1 MRHTSLILVLH
12 NNGLTGIDQPNT
24 YSRRLKMT
32 TQKQMTEQELD
43 WYSTKSLESA
53 QALIEAYEKQLC
65 VMGKIVESLTE
76 SSVKEDF

>member
-1 MRHTSLILVLH
+1 MSKHK
-12 NNGLTGIDQPNT
+12 P
-24 YSRRLKMT
+24 
-32 TQKQMTEQELD
+32 MTEQELD

-53 QALIEAYEKQLC
+53 QALIEAYEEQLC

>member
-1 MRHTSLILVLH
+1 
-12 NNGLTGIDQPNT
+12 
-24 YSRRLKMT
+24 MT

-43 WYSTKSLESA
+43 WHSTKSLESA